1 MHGVTVIYSNFQVV
15 EIVYQY
21 ETDCL
26 PLQYKVNKD
35 AKVAYITD
43 STIAKN
49 CTRTLKVRGRS

>member
-43 STIAKN
+43 STIAK
-49 CTRTLKVRGRS
+49 TALER